1 MDEERTKILGQVAEG
16 EITAEEAARLLDAI
30 ETDRQDENKT
40 QVGFGEGDEETVI
53 IDHSVTEVERS
64 FDVQQGGK
72 LTVETDIGSIK
83 VKTADEDTVSL
94 RIDAEHEED
103 HGNELKIILH
113 NNGKDLHIKGRLTRE
128 GDRPWRR
135 GDPGIHAKYYLTVP
149 KKYDVDLKSSGGS
162 ISVDSLEGEVLSKT
176 SGGSLYMGNIKG
188 PVIGK
193 TSGGSISLEG
203 CVGTAEVKTSGGG
216 IKIGEVDGEV
226 VAHTSGGPISID
238 KACGNVS
245 AKTSG
250 GSINVNE
257 VLGGIQAKTSGGS
270 VSATLSK
277 QPEHDC
283 TLATSGGSIGVRLI
297 ESVALDLDAKTSGGK
312 ISSEFSAETNKSGNK
327 MRGKINGGGPLLTLR
342 TSGGGISVNK
352 LRAR

>member
-40 QVGFGEGDEETVI
+40 QDGFGEGDEETVI
-53 IDHSVTEVERS
+53 IDHSVTEVKRS
-64 FDVQQGGK
+64 FDVQQAGR

-83 VKTADEDTVSL
+83 VKTADDDTVRV
-94 RIDAEHEED
+94 RIDVEHEED
-103 HGNELKIILH
+103 HRDELKIRIH
-113 NNGKDLHIKGRLTRE
+113 NNGKDLHIKGKLTKE
-128 GDRPWRR
+128 GDRPWGKR
-135 GDPGIHAKYYLTVP
+135 DSGIHAKYHLTVP
-149 KKYDVDLKSSGGS
+149 RKYDVDLKSSGRR

-176 SGGSLYMGNIKG
+176 SGGSLNMGNIKG

-216 IKIGEVDGEV
+216 IKIGKVDGEV

-238 KACGNVS
+238 KACGNVI

-257 VLGGIQAKTSGGS
+257 VLGGIEAKTSGGS
-270 VSATLSK
+270 VSATQSK

-283 TLATSGGSIGVRLI
+283 MLSTSGGSIGVRLK
-297 ESVALDLDAKTSGGK
+297 ESIALVLCP
-312 ISSEFSAETNKSGNK
+312 GN
-327 MRGKINGGGPLLTLR
+327 TLQR
-342 TSGGGISVNK
+342 
-352 LRAR
+352 LRPHDRRQGCHSQ